1 MNKDLSKFI
10 SVSNTLGKH
19 VEYVQGGG
27 GNTSLKTGEREMF
40 IKASGMFLSDIEDE
54 TGFLS
59 VDWQLLKL
67 NIETCLN
74 DKDYSKLRW
83 TLDTIED
90 YNKLNNMYDKF
101 KLKTSSSWKKILH
114 YENS

>member
-59 VDWQLLKL
+59 VD
-67 NIETCLN
+67 
-74 DKDYSKLRW
+74 
-83 TLDTIED
+83 
-90 YNKLNNMYDKF
+90 
-101 KLKTSSSWKKILH
+101 
-114 YENS
+114 